1 MEIVWKGML
10 PKGKM
15 MEEFMQQ
22 QNYEIESTTVMNH
35 QFGWKLKIVE
45 KNTKQQK
52 LK

>member
-22 QNYEIESTTVMNH
+22 QNYERKSTRERITR
-35 QFGWKLKIVE
+35 KDRLKAE
-45 KNTKQQK
+45 NR
-52 LK
+52 